1 MFWGGRGKKRR
12 RGRRI
17 EIFSGMGRGWPM
29 ARMYGGLK
37 GFEDEK
43 WVDSVSRRVQGEGM

>member
-12 RGRRI
+12 ERRI

-29 ARMYGGLK
+29 ARIYGGLK
-37 GFEDEK
+37 GFEDER
-43 WVDSVSRRVQGEGM
+43 WVDGVSMRV